1 MMNQEKNQ
9 LKVLKTRDF
18 LKEIISK
25 PKSFSEDKALLKQL
39 KSQGGL
45 AKLESKERN
54 IEPCAL
60 NTFKTNADEV
70 IGGGFNEIDDLR
82 KNTVNALEFEIKD
95 KKSRKG
101 STSTHAGK
109 QQRIDDQKEEIEALQ
124 RENML
129 LTALLRESRS
139 KMKTLTIHQGSEQE
153 RWEVYRTANE
163 QIQNVSDLYF
173 EGEI

>member
-1 MMNQEKNQ
+1 MDKEKNQ
-9 LKVLKTRDF
+9 LKTLKTRDF
-18 LKEIISK
+18 LKEIIK
-25 PKSFSEDKALLKQL
+25 CPKSFYEDKELLKKL

-45 AKLESKERN
+45 AKFESQERN

-70 IGGGFNEIDDLR
+70 ISGGFSEIDDLR
-82 KNTVNALEFEIKD
+82 RKAVNALELEIKG

-101 STSTHAGK
+101 STHTHAGK
-109 QQRIDDQKEEIEALQ
+109 QQRIDEQKKEIEALQ

-129 LTALLRESRS
+129 LTALVRESRS
-139 KMKTLTIHQGSEQE
+139 KMKAIATYKGSEKE
-153 RWEVYRTANE
+153 RWEAYLTANN
-163 QIQNVSDLYF
+163 QIQNISDLYF

>member
-1 MMNQEKNQ
+1 MNQEKNQ

>member
-1 MMNQEKNQ
+1 MNQEKNQ
-9 LKVLKTRDF
+9 LKVLKIRDL
-18 LKEIISK
+18 LKEIIST
-25 PKSFSEDKALLKQL
+25 PKSFSEDKALIKLL
-39 KSQGGL
+39 KSQSGL
-45 AKLESKERN
+45 AKLESQERN

-60 NTFKTNADEV
+60 NTFKTNADKV
-70 IGGGFNEIDDLR
+70 ISGGFSEIDDLR
-82 KNTVNALEFEIKD
+82 RNAVKALEFEIKG

-109 QQRIDDQKEEIEALQ
+109 QQRIDDQKLEIEALQ

-139 KMKTLTIHQGSEQE
+139 KMKAMAMHKGTEKE
-153 RWEVYRTANE
+153 RWEAYLEANH
-163 QIQNVSDLYF
+163 QMQNVSDLYF